1 MGASIL
7 GFETLLEKGEG
18 RTKLFL
24 VARKLGRDFL
34 ISITGGRE
42 HLGAIGIGVYANGKA
57 TSSVMTMPGHK
68 EDMIA
73 KQGAEKIA
81 KQLKT
86 NCVLIAGIHI
96 DNITKE
102 EIEIAVKNA
111 EELIDEF
118 IALAKKEELV

>member
-1 MGASIL
+1 MSEIS
-7 GFETLLEKGEG
+7 LEKGEG
-18 RTKLFL
+18 RTKLSLGARRLGKDLL
-24 VARKLGRDFL
+24 VT
-34 ISITGGRE
+34 ITGGRA
-42 HLGAIGIGVYANGKA
+42 HAGAAGIGMFVNGKA
-57 TSSVMTMPGHK
+57 TSSVITIPGHK

-102 EIEIAVKNA
+102 EIETAVKNA
-111 EELIDEF
+111 EELIDEL
-118 IALAKKEELV
+118 IALAKKETLV

>member
-1 MGASIL
+1 VPFLSEIS
-7 GFETLLEKGEG
+7 LEKGEG
-18 RTKLFL
+18 RTKLSLGARRLGKDLL
-24 VARKLGRDFL
+24 VT
-34 ISITGGRE
+34 ITGGRA
-42 HLGAIGIGVYANGKA
+42 HAGAAGIGMFVNGKA
-57 TSSVMTMPGHK
+57 TSSVITIPGHK

-102 EIEIAVKNA
+102 EIETAVKNA
-111 EELIDEF
+111 EELIDEL
-118 IALAKKEELV
+118 IALAKKETLV